1 MEKVISEWKVVE
13 TDDGFRVEVKG
24 DKEAM
29 RNWIHRAGPW
39 RGMRRAMRFG
49 VGGAPVHGGRH
60 GFGHCCGTETDEPAE
75 GEQE

>member
-1 MEKVISEWKVVE
+1 MEKVITEWRVVE

-29 RNWIHRAGPW
+29 RNWARHCGPW
-39 RGMRRAMRFG
+39 RRMRRAGRFAFG
-49 VGGAPVHGGRH
+49 VGPFHGEHH
-60 GFGHCCGTETDEPAE
+60 GFGHCCEPETDEPAE